1 MNQELLRK
9 LPKVDEILSDE
20 RVKQAA
26 GGLAHEQAAD
36 AVRESVNELRQ
47 SILRGE
53 KVEESDVSH
62 DAAVEM
68 VLARMR
74 KAGMPSLR
82 RVINATGVV
91 LHTNLGRARLSE
103 RAKEAVK
110 DTADSYSTLE
120 YDPAAG
126 KRGSRHVHCE
136 KLIQR
141 ITGAEAAMV
150 VNNNAAATMLALAV
164 LGEGKE
170 IILYRG
176 EMVEIGGSFRVP
188 EIMETSGAFLKEIGT
203 TNKTHLYDYERAIT
217 ENTGALMKVH
227 TSNYKVVGFTDDV
240 SVKELRTLADKYDL
254 PLLYDLGSGLMVNL
268 EEYGIMEPT
277 IRSGLADGADIVLFS
292 GDKLLGGPQ
301 GGIIVGKKSIIDK
314 MKKHPLARVLRVD
327 KMTLSAMEAT
337 FNAYFDEEKAKE
349 EIPVLNMLTRDPM
362 LLQQEARDLLQRIQ
376 SLDAGYEA
384 EVVESTGLVGGGSA
398 PGTELPG
405 YGVALKHPA
414 FSEKE
419 LDEKL
424 RDGLLPVVTRTVH
437 DHILFDVRTMTA
449 KEREETAAKLG
460 VIAGK

>member
-126 KRGSRHVHCE
+126 KRGSRHVHC
-136 KLIQR
+136 
-141 ITGAEAAMV
+141 
-150 VNNNAAATMLALAV
+150 
-164 LGEGKE
+164 
-170 IILYRG
+170 
-176 EMVEIGGSFRVP
+176 
-188 EIMETSGAFLKEIGT
+188 
-203 TNKTHLYDYERAIT
+203 
-217 ENTGALMKVH
+217 
-227 TSNYKVVGFTDDV
+227 
-240 SVKELRTLADKYDL
+240 
-254 PLLYDLGSGLMVNL
+254 
-268 EEYGIMEPT
+268 
-277 IRSGLADGADIVLFS
+277 
-292 GDKLLGGPQ
+292 
-301 GGIIVGKKSIIDK
+301 
-314 MKKHPLARVLRVD
+314 
-327 KMTLSAMEAT
+327 
-337 FNAYFDEEKAKE
+337 
-349 EIPVLNMLTRDPM
+349 
-362 LLQQEARDLLQRIQ
+362 
-376 SLDAGYEA
+376 
-384 EVVESTGLVGGGSA
+384 
-398 PGTELPG
+398 
-405 YGVALKHPA
+405 
-414 FSEKE
+414 
-419 LDEKL
+419 
-424 RDGLLPVVTRTVH
+424 
-437 DHILFDVRTMTA
+437 
-449 KEREETAAKLG
+449 
-460 VIAGK
+460 